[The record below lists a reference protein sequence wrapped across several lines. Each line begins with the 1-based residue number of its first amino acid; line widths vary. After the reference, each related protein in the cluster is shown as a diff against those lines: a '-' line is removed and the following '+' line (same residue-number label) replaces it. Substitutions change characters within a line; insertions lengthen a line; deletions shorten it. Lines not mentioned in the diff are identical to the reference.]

1 MDGLRTIGNNGDI
14 NSKVIVRE
22 IEKVRAGFMH
32 TLDENVIASGDGY
45 CGKCSG
51 NPYLR
56 MLVQWIAAST
66 QGRDVMPS
74 SMPKM

>member
-1 MDGLRTIGNNGDI
+1 MRT
-14 NSKVIVRE
+14 
-22 IEKVRAGFMH
+22 GFMH

-66 QGRDVMPS
+66 EGRDVMPS